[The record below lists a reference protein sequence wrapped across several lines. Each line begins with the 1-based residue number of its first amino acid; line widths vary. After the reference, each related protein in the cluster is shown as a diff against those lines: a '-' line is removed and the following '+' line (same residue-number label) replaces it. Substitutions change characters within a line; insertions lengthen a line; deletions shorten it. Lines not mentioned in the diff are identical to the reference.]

1 MRQEAE
7 AQTIEVS
14 RRQQKV
20 REAPGNVDSSLKLEA
35 VEFKLQ
41 ELKSYM
47 SILGKEA
54 VVEAQQQRLSLQ
66 RLIAMVC
73 SGKKEDKI

>member
-1 MRQEAE
+1 MNFELSNMVE
-7 AQTIEVS
+7 YSQTIEVS

-20 REAPGNVDSSLKLEA
+20 KEAPGNVDSSLKLEA
-35 VEFKLQ
+35 VKFELQ

-54 VVEAQQQRLSLQ
+54 AVEVQQQRLSLIP
-66 RLIAMVC
+66 LVPI
-73 SGKKEDKI
+73 